1 MSMTPPRMIRV
12 YSGLDAASIEIV
24 LTDGPS
30 LTGSTE
36 IVLKDEGIYVAS
48 EGDITLYPWHRVN
61 EVRGLP
67 A

>member
-1 MSMTPPRMIRV
+1 MTPPRMIRV
-12 YSGLDAASIEIV
+12 YSGEDAASIEIV

-30 LTGSTE
+30 LTGSSE
-36 IVLKDEGIYVAS
+36 IVLKDEGIYVAGE
-48 EGDITLYPWHRVN
+48 EGITLYPWHRVK

>member
-1 MSMTPPRMIRV
+1 MTPQRVIRV
-12 YSGLDAASIEIV
+12 YSGQDAASIEIL

-30 LTGSTE
+30 VTGSTE
-36 IVLKDEGIYVAS
+36 IVLKDEGIYVAA
-48 EGDITLYPWHRVN
+48 EGDITLYPWHRVK